1 MKTAVKENI
10 EETFKKL
17 NETISSFSEEEF
29 NIVPYKDSW
38 TGGQTTQH
46 IILAS
51 SGFPELFAG
60 NTQKTIRKY
69 DEHVKELEGLFLNF
83 DIKMNAPDFLK
94 PAITNYNKDSLTLAL
109 AKIESDLLKATET
122 QDLTLTC
129 LDFEVPGFEK
139 FTMYEWINFALVHT
153 QRHTHQLNSIF
164 KRLTQV

>member
-10 EETFKKL
+10 GETFKKL
-17 NETISSFSEEEF
+17 NNTLSSFSEEEF
-29 NIVPYKDSW
+29 NIAPYKDSW

-60 NTQKTIRKY
+60 NTKKTIRKY
-69 DEHVKELEGLFLNF
+69 DEHVKELDGIFLNF
-83 DIKMNAPDFLK
+83 NIKMDAPDFLK
-94 PAITNYNKDSLTLAL
+94 PAITNYSKDSLIVAL
-109 AKIESDLLKATET
+109 AKIESDLLQATEMH
-122 QDLTLTC
+122 DLTVTC

-139 FTMYEWINFALVHT
+139 FTIYEWINFALVHT

-164 KRLTQV
+164 KMLTQV